1 MTLLIAGVAL
11 WWAAHFF
18 KRMAP
23 GPRAKLGDAGK
34 GLVAVLIVVSV
45 VLMVLGY
52 RSADGAVYWGRD
64 PMWVGINNLLMV
76 LAFYCYAASA
86 AQGQKIWLGT
96 KLRHPQLT
104 GFGIWA
110 VAHLLVNGDVPS
122 FVLFGGLLLWAIVQ
136 TRLINAQE
144 GPWDRPARAPA
155 KKEVVAVVVTLVM
168 VAVVM
173 GIHYALGVT
182 PWG

>member
-11 WWAAHFF
+11 WWVAHLF
-18 KRMAP
+18 KRLAP
-23 GPRAKLGDAGK
+23 VPRNAMGDPGK
-34 GLVAVLIVVSV
+34 GLMAVLIVVSV

-52 RSADGAVYWGRD
+52 RAAEGTVYWGRD

-76 LAFYCYAASA
+76 IAFYIYAV
-86 AQGQKIWLGT
+86 GGPKGERVWLGT

-104 GFGIWA
+104 GFSIWA

-122 FVLFGGLLLWAIVQ
+122 FILFGGLLAWAVVEVL
-136 TRLINAQE
+136 LINAQD
-144 GPWDRPARAPA
+144 GPWTPPVRAP
-155 KKEVVAVVVTLVM
+155 KRKEVTYVVITLVVVAVVM
-168 VAVVM
+168 A
-173 GIHYALGVT
+173 IHYALGVT